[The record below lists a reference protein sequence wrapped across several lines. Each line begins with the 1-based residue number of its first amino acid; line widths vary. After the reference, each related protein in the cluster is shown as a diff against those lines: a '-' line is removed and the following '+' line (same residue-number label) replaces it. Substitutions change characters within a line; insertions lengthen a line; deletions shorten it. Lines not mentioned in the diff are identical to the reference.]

1 MRSLFIYSIFF
12 FSTILIT
19 INAQEKFTSFD
30 GTTIAYRDEGKG
42 TPIILIHGF
51 INDASSWE
59 NTVIKNQLIDYGYRV
74 IIPDLRGN
82 GLSEKPKDEK
92 AFKDNSEIKDL
103 KALLDHL
110 KINSIEAIGYSRG
123 SIILAKWLTEEHR
136 IKKAVIGGMGL
147 DFSNPNWDKRILFE
161 KAFLGLE
168 PLNEM
173 TEGAVNYAKSK
184 KADLNCLGWSQRYQ
198 PAASKKALSQ
208 IKVNTL
214 VIAGNKDTDNGN
226 PKELSDLLPNATLAI
241 VTGDH
246 NTTYR
251 KEPFATAVM
260 TFLTND

>member
-1 MRSLFIYSIFF
+1 MRSFFISSIFF
-12 FSTILIT
+12 LLTTLFTLK
-19 INAQEKFTSFD
+19 AQEKFSSFD
-30 GTTIAYRDEGKG
+30 GTTIAYIDEGEG

-59 NTVIKNQLIDYGYRV
+59 NTVIKKQLIDHGYRV

-82 GLSEKPKDEK
+82 GFSERPTDEK
-92 AFKDNSEIKDL
+92 AFMNNAEIKDL
-103 KALLDHL
+103 KALLTHL
-110 KINSIEAIGYSRG
+110 KINNIEAIGYSRG

-136 IKKAVIGGMGL
+136 INKAVIGGMGL

-173 TEGAVNYAKSK
+173 TEGAVNYAKSR

-198 PAASKKALSQ
+198 PATSKKALSE

-214 VIAGNKDTDNGN
+214 VIAGDKDTDNGN
-226 PKELSDLLPNATLAI
+226 PQELSDLLPNASLTI

-260 TFLTND
+260 AFLKNN